1 MGLGAE
7 TLAADE
13 ALGQSWFFAYNLL
26 AGVLALA
33 GAVAAVLLALQ
44 ADDRWLFRVLRRA
57 AWAAGIVLLLRGAVG
72 ILALAFQLITGSMD
86 SPFVLVVIEPWFVV
100 GGMLFGALA
109 AKSGHSREQS

>member
-26 AGVLALA
+26 TGMLALA
-33 GAVAAVLLALQ
+33 GAVAAVILAGQ
-44 ADDRWLFRVLRRA
+44 ANDWWLYRVLRPA
-57 AWAAGIVLLLRGAVG
+57 AWAAGIVLLLRGLVD
-72 ILALAFQLITGSMD
+72 ILALGFQVIRGTMD
-86 SPFVLVVIEPWFVV
+86 SPLILVVIEPWFLL

-109 AKSGHSREQS
+109 AKSGQSREQS